1 MILTASG
8 RGSLLMRLQEPFGKN
23 PTARR
28 CGHERLL
35 KSSYAH
41 RSVDIHVS
49 PMIDGVFENLM
60 LRRLADWEVVR
71 LGLTNI
77 PGQSL
82 FLSASCVASFAMARL
97 ETLDLGS
104 PFLTHIVAM
113 ATEPQLSTLEILA
126 MVERIC
132 ERTGTDQALGLRC
145 WRWGLLNEMLQGPE
159 EAPMYGVI
167 RLDEFVLAWS
177 SMELVP
183 PLPCFPDA
191 PTSQYMSPFGYLRRL
206 DELRDWSKIEGDALR
221 EARGCMW
228 SSDIA

>member
-1 MILTASG
+1 
-8 RGSLLMRLQEPFGKN
+8 
-23 PTARR
+23 
-28 CGHERLL
+28 
-35 KSSYAH
+35 
-41 RSVDIHVS
+41 
-49 PMIDGVFENLM
+49 MIDSVFENLM

-82 FLSASCVASFAMARL
+82 ILSASCVATFAMARL
-97 ETLDLGS
+97 EILDVES
-104 PFLTHIVAM
+104 PFLIQIVAM
-113 ATEPQLSTLEILA
+113 ATEPELPTVELLA

-159 EAPMYGVI
+159 EAPIYGLI
-167 RLDEFVLAWS
+167 RLDEFVLTWN
-177 SMELVP
+177 SMDLVP
-183 PLPCFPDA
+183 PLPGFPDA

-221 EARGCMW
+221 EARGFMW